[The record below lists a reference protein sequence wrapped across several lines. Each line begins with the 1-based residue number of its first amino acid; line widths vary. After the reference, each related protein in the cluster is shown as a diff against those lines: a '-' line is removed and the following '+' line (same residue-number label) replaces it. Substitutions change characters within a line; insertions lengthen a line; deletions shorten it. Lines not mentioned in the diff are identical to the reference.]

1 MDMLPF
7 MKSLPDWFPGTAFKH
22 IAQEWASTLTELTEK
37 PYALVKQQMSQGRN
51 QLSVLPALL
60 EEENHK
66 DEEEVFI
73 NKWTAMSLYTA
84 GADTTVS
91 SMSCFFLAMTA
102 FPEVQR
108 KAQEEIDRVI
118 GSERLPTLQIARTS
132 LISMQLSRR
141 HFDGIRWRSSV
152 FHI

>member
-1 MDMLPF
+1 MLV
-7 MKSLPDWFPGTAFKH
+7 KSLPDWFPGTAFKH

-84 GADTTVS
+84 GADTVR
-91 SMSCFFLAMTA
+91 CFPWKLTTSQLLTSHRRFPPCPA
-102 FPEVQR
+102 F
-108 KAQEEIDRVI
+108 
-118 GSERLPTLQIARTS
+118 S
-132 LISMQLSRR
+132 
-141 HFDGIRWRSSV
+141 
-152 FHI
+152 